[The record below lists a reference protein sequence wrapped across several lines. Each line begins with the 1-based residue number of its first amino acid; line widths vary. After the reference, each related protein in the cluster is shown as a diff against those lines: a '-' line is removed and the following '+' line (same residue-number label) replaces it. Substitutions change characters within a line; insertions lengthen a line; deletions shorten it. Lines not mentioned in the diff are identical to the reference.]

1 MRQRSRSCSMSGG
14 GGGGEKHL
22 FACAGMGEAEG
33 AGVERLSRACRE
45 TVVYKLPVRCRRGA
59 AQYLVTAI
67 SGIIEKRMADV
78 AHVDAYLMGASGLK
92 HTFYQR
98 YMAKCLQH
106 LVMGHGMLAQLRVG
120 GVDGHLEPVF
130 QRPAYVPLDAA
141 GGGEGMPQTSARYSR
156 LVVLLKNC
164 LPRWVFASGVL
175 ATTSRPEVSLSMRC
189 TSPSRG
195 SFTS

>member
-1 MRQRSRSCSMSGG
+1 MSGEFRMVALSGGGGVGAPALEKLFHVWG

-78 AHVDAYLMGASGLK
+78 AHVDAYLMGASG
-92 HTFYQR
+92 TGQR
-98 YMAKCLQH
+98 T
-106 LVMGHGMLAQLRVG
+106 
-120 GVDGHLEPVF
+120 
-130 QRPAYVPLDAA
+130 
-141 GGGEGMPQTSARYSR
+141 QT
-156 LVVLLKNC
+156 
-164 LPRWVFASGVL
+164 
-175 ATTSRPEVSLSMRC
+175 
-189 TSPSRG
+189 
-195 SFTS
+195 